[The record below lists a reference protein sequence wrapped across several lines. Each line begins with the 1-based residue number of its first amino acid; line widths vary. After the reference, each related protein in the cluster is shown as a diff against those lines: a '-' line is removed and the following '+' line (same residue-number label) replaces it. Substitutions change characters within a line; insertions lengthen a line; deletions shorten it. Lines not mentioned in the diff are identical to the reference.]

1 MADTYIVNGRA
12 YIGRRFE
19 KKTLRLSGGRLQVLE
34 ADAAVPAGAEV
45 VDLSGRRVVPGFID
59 VHTHGAVGV
68 DVNGASAEDLE
79 KIS

>member
-45 VDLSGRRVVPGFID
+45 LRRYHAINAAQALMTSTPTARWGW
-59 VHTHGAVGV
+59 T
-68 DVNGASAEDLE
+68 
-79 KIS
+79 